1 MAVKELLSENRG
13 EMISRFLF
21 EKDCVESLLGYQSS
35 SSPDKKDKLC
45 KKMFLFTTHEH
56 EIGLWISLLTFNEK
70 GINGFFAVI
79 IAKLLHHKHLIIF
92 NERINEEF
100 LDL

>member
-1 MAVKELLSENRG
+1 MAVNKLLSENRD
-13 EMISRFLF
+13 EMMSRFLY

-35 SSPDKKDKLC
+35 LSPDKKDKVC
-45 KKMFLFTTHEH
+45 KKTFLFTTHKH

-70 GINGFFAVI
+70 EINGFFAVI
-79 IAKLLHHKHLIIF
+79 VAKFLHHKHLIMF
-92 NERINEEF
+92 NERMNKEF